1 MAKRRN
7 RTFTAKELE
16 TTLQGAFYTSL
27 AGIANT
33 TPDEHEHEHEHEHQH
48 EWADGKSDLHD
59 ATTMY
64 RFLFEHMEDLYH
76 RVGFRMPNPANTPSH
91 EESIAP
97 LPPTLTSSGNRFRNG
112 TLSSNDPLAQLAIQ
126 LHNAIANKP
135 LSNMDNSNAT
145 PFRDLSYC
153 NHQGHNVNVIQGLS
167 DYNDQQSGLAVLV
180 TTQNIANK
188 LNRMEKDGTPHAC
201 ELFIVLEGIT
211 FTPHHCGII
220 IPSKGGDVTAD
231 TAMLSLMNTFYPL
244 ITPIPAVSNTHTHN
258 NEPETTQ
265 VAPWVWLSNTLR
277 PALRTF
283 LKDTEEHS
291 PTYSTSTIT
300 ITPENTATIMDS
312 IFPNYTA
319 GNGNTSDKTTEATSA
334 TSTTEAPV
342 WHPQSHSSSRRV
354 ASLQLLA
361 TLLSWELRWMLGG
374 YLEISPRAF
383 VHPTATLGEGCRIG
397 SFVHISAGVTIGK
410 GCTISPSA
418 HIESGVTIGDFCE
431 IGSGTTI
438 SAEAT
443 IGNNVSLHN
452 SVTIGGDG
460 FGFRFIAGEFV
471 KVPQV
476 GSVRIGSNVEVGSG
490 TTIDRGAIR
499 DTVIGSGCKID
510 NQCHIAHNV
519 VLGRGCIMAGKSAV
533 AGSSTLGDYV
543 MMGGASSVADHITV
557 ASGIRLYA
565 TTSVSKNLTQAGGI
579 YVGTPAKLWEHWSRE
594 RIMLSFL
601 TQNSKILKTI
611 IKKEREDYE
620 S

>member
-16 TTLQGAFYTSL
+16 TTLQGAFYTTL
-27 AGIANT
+27 ATLKNT
-33 TPDEHEHEHEHEHQH
+33 TSDEQQHHQH
-48 EWADGKSDLHD
+48 KWADGNPHIHD

-76 RVGFRMPNPANTPSH
+76 RVGFRMPNPPNTPAH

-97 LPPTLTSSGNRFRNG
+97 LPPTLITSGNRFRNG
-112 TLSSNDPLAQLAIQ
+112 SITPNDPLAQLATQ
-126 LHNAIANKP
+126 LHSAITNTP
-135 LSNMDNSNAT
+135 LNNSNT
-145 PFRDLSYC
+145 PLRNLSYH
-153 NHQGHNVNVIQGLS
+153 NHQGHSVNIIQGLS

-180 TTQNIANK
+180 TTQNIADK
-188 LNRMEKDGTPHAC
+188 LNRMETEGTPHTC
-201 ELFIVLEGIT
+201 ELFIVLEGVA
-211 FTPHHCGII
+211 FTPDHCGIV
-220 IPSKGGDVTAD
+220 IPSHDGDETAD

-244 ITPIPAVSNTHTHN
+244 VTPIPATSNTHNHDN
-258 NEPETTQ
+258 NSET
-265 VAPWVWLSNTLR
+265 APWVWLSNTLR
-277 PALRTF
+277 PALRSF
-283 LKDTEEHS
+283 LKNIGEYSPT
-291 PTYSTSTIT
+291 PTYSTIT
-300 ITPENTATIMDS
+300 IAPEDTAIIMGSVFPDNAGASNTGDNDNVNDNATPPWLAQNHLDS
-312 IFPNYTA
+312 R
-319 GNGNTSDKTTEATSA
+319 S
-334 TSTTEAPV
+334 
-342 WHPQSHSSSRRV
+342 V
-354 ASLQLLA
+354 ASLQLLT

-374 YLEISPRAF
+374 YLEVSPRAF

-397 SFVHISAGVTIGK
+397 SFAHISAGVTIGK

-460 FGFRFIAGEFV
+460 FGFRFIAGEFI

-476 GSVRIGSNVEVGSG
+476 GSVTIGNNVEVGSG

-519 VLGRGCIMAGKSAV
+519 ILGRGCIMAGKSAV

-543 MMGGASSVADHITV
+543 MMGGAASIADHITV

-594 RIMLSFL
+594 RVLLSFL
-601 TQNSKILKTI
+601 TKNTKVLKTI